1 MNMTGG
7 LFINK
12 TEVNSLFDEQLLSA
26 YSMIY

>member
-1 MNMTGG
+1 MNMIGE

-12 TEVNSLFDEQLLSA
+12 REVNSLFDEQLLSA